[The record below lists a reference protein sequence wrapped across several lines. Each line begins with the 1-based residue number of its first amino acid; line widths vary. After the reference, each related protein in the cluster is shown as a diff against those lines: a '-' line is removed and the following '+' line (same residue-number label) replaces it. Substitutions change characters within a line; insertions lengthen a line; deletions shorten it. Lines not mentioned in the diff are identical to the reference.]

1 MTPAQLTGTTDSHL
15 QSTMV
20 GQKAFLMHPDV
31 ANDLLN
37 MIEAAKKA
45 GFKMEIASG
54 FRDFSRQ
61 RAIWNGKFE
70 GELPILDSNSQPLN
84 KAALSNE
91 EKLKAILRWSALPG
105 GSRHHWGCDFD
116 VYARNL
122 LPADTKLQ
130 LEPWEYLEGHQ
141 LAFYC
146 WLKDHIDEFGFFFPY
161 LQDLGGVAIEPWHIS
176 HKAISQQCAA
186 QLNAEMLK
194 DELVRQNQQHNIAG
208 LESILN
214 NLDSILSTYIR
225 NITPPP
231 EAL

>member
-105 GSRHHWGCDFD
+105 GSRHHWWCDFD

-122 LPADTKLQ
+122 LPPDTKWQ
-130 LEPWEYLEGHQ
+130 LGPWE
-141 LAFYC
+141 
-146 WLKDHIDEFGFFFPY
+146 
-161 LQDLGGVAIEPWHIS
+161 DL
-176 HKAISQQCAA
+176 
-186 QLNAEMLK
+186 
-194 DELVRQNQQHNIAG
+194 
-208 LESILN
+208 
-214 NLDSILSTYIR
+214 
-225 NITPPP
+225 
-231 EAL
+231 

>member
-84 KAALSNE
+84 KAALSDE

-122 LPADTKLQ
+122 LPSDTKLQ

-146 WLKDHIDEFGFFFPY
+146 WLKEHIDEFGFFFPY

-176 HKAISQQCAA
+176 HKTIGQQCAA

>member
-31 ANDLLN
+31 ANDLIN

-84 KAALSNE
+84 KAALSDE

-122 LPADTKLQ
+122 LPSDTKLQ

-146 WLKDHIDEFGFFFPY
+146 WLKEHIDEFGFFFPY
-161 LQDLGGVAIEPWHIS
+161 LQDLGGVAMEPWHIS
-176 HKAISQQCAA
+176 HKTIGQQCAA

>member
-31 ANDLLN
+31 ENDLLN
-37 MIEAAKKA
+37 MIEAATKA

-84 KAALSNE
+84 KAALSDE

-122 LPADTKLQ
+122 LPPGTKLQ

-176 HKAISQQCAA
+176 HKAIGQQCTA

-194 DELVRQNQQHNIAG
+194 DELGRQNQQHNIAG

>member
-1 MTPAQLTGTTDSHL
+1 
-15 QSTMV
+15 
-20 GQKAFLMHPDV
+20 
-31 ANDLLN
+31 
-37 MIEAAKKA
+37 
-45 GFKMEIASG
+45 MEIASG

-84 KAALSNE
+84 KAALSDE

-122 LPADTKLQ
+122 LPSDTKLQ

-146 WLKDHIDEFGFFFPY
+146 WLKEHIDEFGFFFPY

-176 HKAISQQCAA
+176 HKTIGQQCAA

>member
-37 MIEAAKKA
+37 MIETATKA

-84 KAALSNE
+84 KAALSDE
-91 EKLKAILRWSALPG
+91 EKLKAILRWSL
-105 GSRHHWGCDFD
+105 C
-116 VYARNL
+116 
-122 LPADTKLQ
+122 Q
-130 LEPWEYLEGHQ
+130 EE
-141 LAFYC
+141 
-146 WLKDHIDEFGFFFPY
+146 
-161 LQDLGGVAIEPWHIS
+161 VAIIGDVIS
-176 HKAISQQCAA
+176 MCMLAIYFHQTPSCNWN
-186 QLNAEMLK
+186 LG
-194 DELVRQNQQHNIAG
+194 NI
-208 LESILN
+208 
-214 NLDSILSTYIR
+214 
-225 NITPPP
+225 
-231 EAL
+231 

>member
-31 ANDLLN
+31 ANDLIN

-84 KAALSNE
+84 KAALSDE

-122 LPADTKLQ
+122 LPPGTKLQ

-176 HKAISQQCAA
+176 HKTIGQQCAA

>member
-122 LPADTKLQ
+122 LPSDTKLQ

-146 WLKDHIDEFGFFFPY
+146 WLKEHIDEFGFFFPY

-176 HKAISQQCAA
+176 HKTIGQQCAA

>member
-1 MTPAQLTGTTDSHL
+1 MTPSQLTGTTDSHL

-20 GQKAFLMHPDV
+20 GQKAFLLHPEV
-31 ANDLLN
+31 ADDLLK
-37 MIEAAKKA
+37 MIEAANDA

-54 FRDFSRQ
+54 FRDFARQ
-61 RAIWNGKFE
+61 LAIWNGKFS
-70 GELPILDSNSQPLN
+70 GELPILDSDSKPLN
-84 KAALSNE
+84 KSALSDE
-91 EKLKAILRWSALPG
+91 EKVMAILRWSALPG

-122 LPADTKLQ
+122 LPEDTTLQ
-130 LEPWEYLEGHQ
+130 LEPWEYLQGHQ
-141 LAFYC
+141 HEFYV
-146 WLKDHIDEFGFFFPY
+146 WLKEHINEFGFFFPY
-161 LQDLGGVAIEPWHIS
+161 KDDLGGVAIEPWHIS
-176 HKAISQQCAA
+176 HNVVGQRCAA
-186 QLNAEMLK
+186 QLDADILK
-194 DELVRQNQQHNIAG
+194 DELIRQNQQHKIAG

>member
-31 ANDLLN
+31 ANDLIN

-84 KAALSNE
+84 KAALSDE

-122 LPADTKLQ
+122 LPSDTKLQ

-146 WLKDHIDEFGFFFPY
+146 WLKEHIDEFGFFFPY

-176 HKAISQQCAA
+176 HKTIGQQCAA

>member
-20 GQKAFLMHPDV
+20 GKKAFLMHPDV

-37 MIEAAKKA
+37 MIEAAKIA

-176 HKAISQQCAA
+176 HKTIGQQCAA

>member
-1 MTPAQLTGTTDSHL
+1 MTPAQLTGTTNSHL

-37 MIEAAKKA
+37 MIEAATKA

-61 RAIWNGKFE
+61 RAIWNGKYE

-84 KAALSNE
+84 KTALSDE

-122 LPADTKLQ
+122 LPPDTTLQ

-146 WLKDHIDEFGFFFPY
+146 WLKDHIDEFSFFFPY

-176 HKAISQQCAA
+176 HKAIGQQCAA

>member
-31 ANDLLN
+31 ANDLIN

-70 GELPILDSNSQPLN
+70 GELPILDANSQPLN
-84 KAALSNE
+84 KAALSDE

-122 LPADTKLQ
+122 LPSDTKLQ

-146 WLKDHIDEFGFFFPY
+146 WLKEHIDEFGFFFPY

-176 HKAISQQCAA
+176 HKTIGQQCAA

>member
-31 ANDLLN
+31 ANDLIN

-84 KAALSNE
+84 KAALSDE

-122 LPADTKLQ
+122 LPSDTKLQ
-130 LEPWEYLEGHQ
+130 LEPWEYLEGYQ

-146 WLKDHIDEFGFFFPY
+146 WLKEHIDEFGFFFPY

-176 HKAISQQCAA
+176 HKTIGQQCAA

>member
-122 LPADTKLQ
+122 LPPGTKLQ

-176 HKAISQQCAA
+176 HKVIGQQCAA

-194 DELVRQNQQHNIAG
+194 DELFRQNQQHNIAG

>member
-84 KAALSNE
+84 KAALSDE

-122 LPADTKLQ
+122 LPSDTKLQ

-146 WLKDHIDEFGFFFPY
+146 WLKEHIDEFGFFFPY
-161 LQDLGGVAIEPWHIS
+161 LQDLGGVAIEPWYIS
-176 HKAISQQCAA
+176 HKTIGQQCAA

>member
-70 GELPILDSNSQPLN
+70 GELPILDSNSQPF
-84 KAALSNE
+84 K
-91 EKLKAILRWSALPG
+91 KG
-105 GSRHHWGCDFD
+105 
-116 VYARNL
+116 
-122 LPADTKLQ
+122 
-130 LEPWEYLEGHQ
+130 
-141 LAFYC
+141 AF
-146 WLKDHIDEFGFFFPY
+146 
-161 LQDLGGVAIEPWHIS
+161 
-176 HKAISQQCAA
+176 
-186 QLNAEMLK
+186 
-194 DELVRQNQQHNIAG
+194 
-208 LESILN
+208 
-214 NLDSILSTYIR
+214 
-225 NITPPP
+225 
-231 EAL
+231 

>member
-31 ANDLLN
+31 ANDLIN

-84 KAALSNE
+84 KAALSDE

-122 LPADTKLQ
+122 LPSDTKLQ

-146 WLKDHIDEFGFFFPY
+146 WLKEHIDEFGFFFPY

-176 HKAISQQCAA
+176 HKTIGQQCAA
-186 QLNAEMLK
+186 QLNSEMLK